1 MTSLRPTPASFT
13 PFGARMVADRW
24 LLRTLGLN
32 GVFGLVAISAAIS
45 LAIYGLTIYGLTL
58 VGALLVRP
66 WRGR

>member
-1 MTSLRPTPASFT
+1 
-13 PFGARMVADRW
+13 MVADRW